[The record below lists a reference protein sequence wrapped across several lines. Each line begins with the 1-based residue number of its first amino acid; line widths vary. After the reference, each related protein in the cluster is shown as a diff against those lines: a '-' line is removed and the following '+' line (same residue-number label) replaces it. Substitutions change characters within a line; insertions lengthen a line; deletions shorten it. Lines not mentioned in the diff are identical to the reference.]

1 MVINKN
7 FQILGFAFATVLLL
21 ALMIPATTR
30 AADLDI
36 GGYGGYD
43 YYPDYSY
50 DYYPDYSY
58 DYYPDYQYD
67 YYPDY
72 SYDYYP
78 DYQYD
83 YYSDYSYDYYP
94 DYSYEDYYQE
104 NNPSYSS
111 PSYSSPSYPSPSP
124 VSSVLQPAPLIPPS
138 VSQYIPPQV
147 YPFIPPMIPP
157 APAPSNTN
165 VNTNTNTCTGG
176 SCNTTPVYTYV
187 DNTCSNPGS
196 CSTTYDDHSVIS
208 FDDHSIFNAPTD
220 DHSVFNAPT
229 TVTIT
234 NPASV
239 QQQPTIIYQQPP
251 QPAPQPYVAYQPVY
265 QPTPSYNPP
274 PAPRPVS
281 MQQQPYVTLSQIPY
295 TGLDLGPIGTALYWS
310 FLVLWTLFMAYLIV
324 YKRVQAKLVD
334 GLNKFFFAGPKQA
347 EPSRGNGEAKSVKET
362 FANGSMQGIDPFI
375 ASQINRA

>member
-1 MVINKN
+1 MTINKS
-7 FQILGFAFATVLLL
+7 FQNLSLVFAAMLLFALILAPSV
-21 ALMIPATTR
+21 R
-30 AADLDI
+30 AADLDM
-36 GGYGGYD
+36 GDYGGYD

-58 DYYPDYQYD
+58 DYYPDSSYD

-78 DYQYD
+78 DYQ
-83 YYSDYSYDYYP
+83 YDYYP

-111 PSYSSPSYPSPSP
+111 PSYSSPSYPGPSS
-124 VSSVLQPAPLIPPS
+124 VSSALSQPSFQPISSALSP
-138 VSQYIPPQV
+138 YIPPQV

-324 YKRVQAKLVD
+324 YKRVQAKLVN

-347 EPSRGNGEAKSVKET
+347 EPRRGNGEAKSVKET

-375 ASQINRA
+375 ASQINR